1 MLRLGLG
8 GPSGLGENQYSKQAG
23 YTNTQSIDL
32 DGTGDFVDTNYSNAD
47 LQTLQRDDFT
57 ISMWVRAPYNAS
69 FNFFGYSDT
78 GSGLAGSFDLRFLYL
93 NSTTQAVVA
102 EGKASNFSFGQI
114 FLINNAKFATANSNN
129 WVHVAYVVKKG
140 VDNSTNG
147 THELFFD
154 GSSVGSSNTRT
165 KEFHEATVV
174 TSGHNGLAFGADMG
188 QSSATT
194 HMTGQID
201 ECAVFNVALDANA
214 ISEIYNSGA
223 PNDLNVAGT
232 NYTQSM
238 VNGLQRYYRFEGSS
252 QSDLETDHSAVGVNA
267 SLEGDP
273 TASSETPS

>member
-1 MLRLGLG
+1 MLGLG
-8 GPSGLGENQYSKQAG
+8 ASVAIPAVLSGFENL
-23 YTNTQSIDL
+23 QSIDL

-47 LQTLQRDDFT
+47 LQTLQRDDFS

-78 GSGLAGSFDLRFLYL
+78 GNGLAGSFDLRFLYL

-165 KEFHEATVV
+165 KEFHESTEV
-174 TSGHNGLAFGADMG
+174 TSGHDGLAFGADMG
-188 QSSATT
+188 ASSATAN
-194 HMTGQID
+194 MTGQID
-201 ECAVFNVALDANA
+201 ECAIWNTALDSNA
-214 ISEIYNSGA
+214 ISEIYNSGV
-223 PNDLNVAGT
+223 PNDLTVAGT

-252 QSDLETDHSAVGVNA
+252 QSDLETDHSGVGVNA

>member
-8 GPSGLGENQYSKQAG
+8 GPSGLGENQHSREVVFA
-23 YTNTQSIDL
+23 NTQSLDL

-47 LQTLQRDDFT
+47 LQTLQRGDFT

-69 FNFFGYSDT
+69 FCFFGHSDLGGT
-78 GSGLAGSFDLRFLYL
+78 LAGSFEVNFIYVNAGL
-93 NSTTQAVVA
+93 QAVTCA
-102 EGKASNFSFGQI
+102 GKSSNASWSSI
-114 FLINNAKFATANSNN
+114 FVLNNAKFASGNANN

-147 THELFFD
+147 SHELFLD
-154 GSSVGSSNTRT
+154 GSSVSTAATKT
-165 KEFHEATVV
+165 KEFHEATQVA
-174 TSGHNGLAFGADMG
+174 SGHDGLAFGADMG
-188 QSSATT
+188 ASSATSN
-194 HMTGQID
+194 MTGQID

-232 NYTQSM
+232 HYTQSM

-267 SLEGDP
+267 TLEGNP

>member
-47 LQTLQRDDFT
+47 LQTLQRDDFS

-129 WVHVAYVVKKG
+129 WVHVVYVVKKG

-201 ECAVFNVALDANA
+201 ECAVFNVALDADA

>member
-1 MLRLGLG
+1 MLRLTMG
-8 GPSGLGENQYSKQAG
+8 GPTGIGGTVLEAG
-23 YTNTQSIDL
+23 YVNAQSLDL
-32 DGTGDFVDTNYSNAD
+32 DGTGDFVDANYSNAD
-47 LQTLQRDDFT
+47 LQTLQRGDFT
-57 ISMWVRAPYNAS
+57 VSMWIRAPLDAS
-69 FNFFGYSDT
+69 FCLFGHSDT
-78 GSGLAGSFDLRFLYL
+78 GNLLAGSFQL
-93 NSTTQAVVA
+93 NFMYINAGLQAVTST
-102 EGKASNFSFGQI
+102 GKSSNSSWSQI
-114 FLINNAKFATANSNN
+114 FLINNAKFASGNANN
-129 WVHVAYVVKKG
+129 WIHVVYVVKKG

-147 THELFFD
+147 SQELFVD
-154 GSSVGSSNTRT
+154 GSSVITSTTKT
-165 KEFHEATVV
+165 KEFHESSVV
-174 TSGHNGLAFGADMG
+174 TSGHQGLAFGADLEFN
-188 QSSATT
+188 SASD

>member
-1 MLRLGLG
+1 MLRLTMG
-8 GPSGLGENQYSKQAG
+8 GPTGIGGTVLEAG
-23 YTNTQSIDL
+23 YVNAQSLDL

-129 WVHVAYVVKKG
+129 WVHVVYVVKKG

-252 QSDLETDHSAVGVNA
+252 QSDLETDHSAVGVSA

>member
-47 LQTLQRDDFT
+47 LQTLQRDDFS

-78 GSGLAGSFDLRFLYL
+78 GNGLAGSFDLRFLYL

-129 WVHVAYVVKKG
+129 WVHVVYVVKKG